1 MEKLAKKISTCEIII
16 LNFRKKQKGE
26 KTVIDRL
33 NVQKK
38 IDSFKDV
45 IVSELSIETPQK
57 TIDNLLSL

>member
-16 LNFRKKQKGE
+16 LDLRKKQKGE
-26 KTVIDRL
+26 KQIIDRL

-38 IDSFKDV
+38 IDSFKDI

>member
-16 LNFRKKQKGE
+16 LDLRKKQKGE
-26 KTVIDRL
+26 KQIIDRL

-45 IVSELSIETPQK
+45 IVSEMSIETPQK